1 MKNIITIVKQ
11 QQDKLKLVSKS
22 ARNDN
27 SKYENQP
34 LSGSSSAN
42 TSTSLNGSITSNIT
56 QTSSTITSN
65 LISNRSSN
73 NNIDIVEFKDII
85 DRLSQAIFEF
95 LKQGLKPISLDLIL
109 NSISQNQSPNIS
121 IKSPSESPISF
132 CQQQIESNSLTTTFS
147 QYTQIWNLIE
157 NTMNMNFLNENNLV
171 FLPKD
176 AYLAMFQ
183 EINRYANNINHTYLI
198 DSRANTSQLRR
209 KHHLMVLLIGL
220 KYKFQLFL
228 MYLLW

>member
-1 MKNIITIVKQ
+1 MIKQ
-11 QQDKLKLVSKS
+11 QQQQQYKLKLSIKCGQ
-22 ARNDN
+22 NDN
-27 SKYENQP
+27 TNHDNQL

-42 TSTSLNGSITSNIT
+42 TSVSLNGSITSNMT

-65 LISNRSSN
+65 LITDKSLINDN
-73 NNIDIVEFKDII
+73 LMGFKETI
-85 DRLSQAIFEF
+85 DRLSQIIFEF
-95 LKQGLKPISLDLIL
+95 LKQGLKPLSLDLIL
-109 NSISQNQSPNIS
+109 NSISQNHSLNMQK
-121 IKSPSESPISF
+121 KSPPESPISF
-132 CQQQIESNSLTTTFS
+132 FQQQIESNSLTITFS
-147 QYTQIWNLIE
+147 QYSQIWNLIE
-157 NTMNMNFLNENNLV
+157 HTMNLNFLNENNQYL

-198 DSRANTSQLRR
+198 DSRTNTSQLRR
-209 KHHLMVLLIGL
+209 KHHFMVLLIGL